1 MQPIP
6 MTDDERYFFD
16 VTGYLVVEDAL
27 TVAEVAECNAAIDHF
42 SERIKPRGREKPLA
56 EGSTALQGQSG
67 RLELT
72 GMLAWEKPWCE
83 PFRKLLVH
91 PQIVGRLNEMS
102 GKGFRL
108 DHGPLLI
115 GAEAGTEGHLLHG
128 AGEPWAHV
136 VAYHHQNGR
145 MYCAGVTVAWQ
156 LADVNPGDGG
166 FAIVPGSHKANYPTP
181 RGVRTVENPMGL
193 VKQPA
198 MRAGSVLFFAE
209 CATHGTLPW
218 KGKGTR
224 RSVLYKYASRHV
236 SRAAGPD
243 GVPEHRWGEWV
254 CDMTDEQR
262 AVMYG
267 PYVHGPIPAI
277 GEEQKG
283 R

>member
-27 TVAEVAECNAAIDHF
+27 TGAEVAACNAAIDQF

-56 EGSTALQGQSG
+56 EGSAALQGQSG

-102 GKGFRL
+102 GQGFRL

-181 RGVRTVENPMGL
+181 R
-193 VKQPA
+193 
-198 MRAGSVLFFAE
+198 E
-209 CATHGTLPW
+209 CATHGNLPW
-218 KGKGTR
+218 KGKGPR
-224 RSVLYKYASRHV
+224 RSVLYKYAARHV

-254 CDMTDEQR
+254 GDMTDEQR